1 MGFKKQLKEN
11 CTHLLIPEACDFRRV
26 CQMNFHIYSVSDL
39 KHTEDGGLSFE
50 IVV

>member
-11 CTHLLIPEACDFRRV
+11 CTHLLIPEACDFERA
-26 CQMNFHIYSVSDL
+26 CQINFHIYSIPEL
-39 KHTEDGGLSFE
+39 KHTADCGLSSE